1 MSSKMATSKFY
12 SVYLNKATVLAL
24 AICFIMPPT
33 AESVGENVVLDFFEQ
48 LRVRMC
54 HPIPQ
59 LGLPALDPLQITHVE
74 EEINNKY
81 LIDFTGSVT
90 DFKITGLS
98 DFIINELRIST
109 IRKSIFNITLPMTA
123 LQAIYAAK
131 GSVAYIVN
139 LAGDGDAEAHLKD
152 LSLRISFNLKS
163 GKYLGIRNLSIK
175 ITVGELYID
184 FENLLE
190 DERINDFFHALVNEL
205 GLELLTDLWTYEQG
219 FLEDYIQES
228 VNIHIGQ
235 YTLSDII
242 KIIGGSGDGEPI
254 FGSGPPGDCRE
265 NATFNAST

>member
-1 MSSKMATSKFY
+1 MFY
-12 SVYLNKATVLAL
+12 
-24 AICFIMPPT
+24 C
-33 AESVGENVVLDFFEQ
+33 
-48 LRVRMC
+48 
-54 HPIPQ
+54 
-59 LGLPALDPLQITHVE
+59 
-74 EEINNKY
+74 
-81 LIDFTGSVT
+81 SVT

-205 GLELLTDLWTYEQG
+205 GLELLADLWTYEQG

-254 FGSGPPGDCRE
+254 FGSGPPGDCRQ